1 MLEILSILGS
11 ATGGGILGIA
21 GNFLKSRSEL
31 KTKEVDHKHE
41 LATRLHDIQEMELE
55 ATLRRDQIELENEGK
70 LALAN
75 VEAQRSQDIAA
86 SELMAASFS
95 ADKATYGGGIVDTL
109 RGLIRPLITV
119 YLMVVF
125 TLLCFKITNMVIDLE
140 IMNDQELIELYKEL
154 INSIIF
160 LTTTAVCWWFGSRT
174 TNK

>member
-75 VEAQRSQDIAA
+75 VEAQRSQDVAA

-95 ADKATYGGGIVDTL
+95 ADKATYGGGIVD
-109 RGLIRPLITV
+109 
-119 YLMVVF
+119 